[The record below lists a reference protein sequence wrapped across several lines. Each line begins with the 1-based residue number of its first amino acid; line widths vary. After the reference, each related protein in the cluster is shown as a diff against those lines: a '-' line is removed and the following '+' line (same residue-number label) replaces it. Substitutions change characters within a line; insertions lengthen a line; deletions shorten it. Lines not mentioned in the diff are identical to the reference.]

1 MAYSILD
8 AMRDENLFRAWFKD
22 PVTWSAWRAFLC
34 ALFGLPLKPE
44 QLAVFQRATG
54 RVASPTKPTEA
65 WLVCGR
71 RSGKSFILALCAV
84 WIGCFKDHRRNLAPG
99 ERGTIIVIARDRPQA
114 RVILRYIRAL
124 LTKVPMLAKTI
135 ERETAEGFDLA
146 NSVTIEVGSANY
158 KSIRGYTIIGALCD
172 EIAFWPTGESTTD
185 PDYEI
190 LAALRPAMAT
200 IPNPM
205 LLCASSPY
213 ARRGALWEAFR
224 KHHGRDDSSVLV
236 WKADTRTMNPTV
248 PQRVIDEAM
257 ERDPLSAAAEYLAEF
272 RTDIESFIS
281 REAIEACI
289 SFDVRERAPMPAA
302 RYFGFIDPCGGSADS
317 MTLAVG
323 HKEGDV
329 VIVDAI
335 RERKPPFSPEDVVAE
350 FSALLK
356 SYHVARITGDRYAGE
371 WPREQFRKAGISY
384 EPAQKPKSDLY
395 RDVLPLINSRRI
407 DLLDHPNL
415 IAQLCAL
422 ERRTARGGRDSIDHA
437 PGAHDDVANAVAGLA
452 AAAAGG
458 RYRYDSTMSWVSS
471 VGDGAADLR
480 MYAHVL
486 RHSGYF
492 NARRW

>member
-1 MAYSILD
+1 MTD
-8 AMRDENLFRAWFKD
+8 
-22 PVTWSAWRAFLC
+22 
-34 ALFGLPLKPE
+34 E
-44 QLAVFQRATG
+44 QLAIYQRSTG
-54 RVASPTKPTEA
+54 RVTAPTKPANEA

-71 RSGKSFILALCAV
+71 RAGKSFILALIAV
-84 WIGCFKDHRRNLAPG
+84 YLACFRDYKRSLAPG
-99 ERGTIIVIARDRPQA
+99 ERGTVMVIARDRAQA
-114 RVILRYIRAL
+114 RTIVRYVRAL
-124 LTKVPMLAKTI
+124 LTNVPMLAKI
-135 ERETAEGFDLA
+135 VEREVADGFDLQ
-146 NSVTIEVGSANY
+146 NQITIEVGSANY
-158 KSIRGYTIIGALCD
+158 KSVRGYTLVAALCD
-172 EIAFWPTGESTTD
+172 EIAFWPTENTTD
-185 PDYEI
+185 PDAEI

-200 IPNPM
+200 IPGAV

-213 ARRGALWEAFR
+213 ARRGELFNSWR
-224 KHHGRDDSSVLV
+224 RYYGKDHSSVLV

-257 ERDPLSAAAEYLAEF
+257 ERDPQSAAAEYGAEF

-281 REAIEACI
+281 REAIEACV
-289 SFDVRERAPMPAA
+289 SFEVRERAPMSPA
-302 RYFGFIDPCGGSADS
+302 RYFGFVDPSGGSADS
-317 MTLAVG
+317 MTLAIG
-323 HKEGDV
+323 HKEGDLV
-329 VIVDAI
+329 FVDAI

-371 WPREQFRKAGISY
+371 WPREQFRKAAISY
-384 EPAQKPKSDLY
+384 EPAQKAKSDLY
-395 RDVLPLINSRRI
+395 RDLLPLINSRRI
-407 DLLDHPNL
+407 DLLDHPHL

-422 ERRTARGGRDSIDHA
+422 ERRTARGGRDSIDHT

-458 RYRYDSTMSWVSS
+458 RYRYDSTMSWVSDS

-480 MYAHVL
+480 MYAHIL